1 VKIDLCSD
9 LHLEFSE
16 IGSNGSFFNRDKKG
30 DILLIAGD
38 SCESKHLKHFY
49 HFFSLIDEK
58 WPKTFIISG
67 NHEHYGSNFNR
78 SIQDMK
84 SFFDNTKNIK
94 FLHND
99 CIELAENWLLI
110 GSTLWTDFCRGKP
123 LAMLEAQNSMNDY
136 NYIRTESTNYGKI
149 TPKFILEQ
157 HRKTL
162 VDIQIH
168 IDEHPNH
175 NVILMVHHG
184 VSFLSRNKDYNSSLL
199 DGAYYSDLSD
209 FILDNPR
216 IKLIVHGHT
225 HQPLDY
231 MIGDCRI
238 VCNPR
243 GYNCEQDYSDYVE
256 YQPKFIEV
264 L

>member
-1 VKIDLCSD
+1 MKIDLCSD

-16 IGSNGSFFNRDKKG
+16 ISPRGLFFKQDQKS

-38 SCESKHLKHFY
+38 ICESKHLWNY
-49 HFFSLIDEK
+49 REFFELVSERWK
-58 WPKTFIISG
+58 QVFIING
-67 NHEHYGSNFNR
+67 NHEFYGGNYNKVISEVRAFT
-78 SIQDMK
+78 K
-84 SFFDNTKNIK
+84 SLERIE
-94 FLHND
+94 FLHNE
-99 CIELAENWLLI
+99 CVELDENYLLI

-123 LAMLEAQNSMNDY
+123 LAMIEAQNSMNDY
-136 NYIRTESTNYGKI
+136 RYIRTESTNYGKI
-149 TPKFILEQ
+149 TPKFILEE
-157 HRKTL
+157 HLKAKSA
-162 VDIQIH
+162 IQKH

-175 NVILMVHHG
+175 NIILMVHHG
-184 VSFLSRNKDYNSSLL
+184 VSFLSRNTNYSSSIL
-199 DGAYYSDLSD
+199 DCAYHSDLSE

-243 GYNCEQDYSDYVE
+243 GYDCEQDFSDYME
-256 YQPKFIEV
+256 YQSKFIEV

>member
-1 VKIDLCSD
+1 MKIDLCSD

-16 IGSNGSFFNRDKKG
+16 IQHSSEFFKNPKG
-30 DILLIAGD
+30 DFLLIAGD
-38 SCESKHLKHFY
+38 TCESRHLKHY
-49 HFFSLIDEK
+49 WHFFSLIDEK

-67 NHEHYGSNFNR
+67 NHEHYSSNFNK
-78 SIQDMK
+78 SIQDMGAFAE
-84 SFFDNTKNIK
+84 SFSGIK
-94 FLHND
+94 FLHNE
-99 CIELAENWLLI
+99 CVELDENHLLI

-123 LAMLEAQNSMNDY
+123 LAMIEAQNSMNDY
-136 NYIRTESTNYGKI
+136 RYIRTETTNYGKI
-149 TPKFILEQ
+149 TPKFILEE
-157 HRKTL
+157 HLKAKSA
-162 VDIQIH
+162 IQKH

-175 NVILMVHHG
+175 NIILMVHHG
-184 VSFLSRNKDYNSSLL
+184 VSFLSRNTNYSSSIL
-199 DGAYYSDLSD
+199 DCAYHSDLSE

-231 MIGDCRI
+231 VIGDCRI

-243 GYNCEQDYSDYVE
+243 GYDCEQDYSDYVE